1 MFLTGTFIKKTNE
14 GGTDGLAGLDGLL
27 FPALRQYLNV

>member
-1 MFLTGTFIKKTNE
+1 MFLTRTFIKKTNQN
-14 GGTDGLAGLDGLL
+14 GANGLAGLDGML